1 VSSTKSTAAAAS
13 PSLAETGSA
22 GRAVRPLLWFVLLA
36 YGWTWGIAGAA
47 VLLMR
52 AGAVS
57 EAVVGLLGTASGFGP
72 VVAALVVAAA
82 LGRAALK
89 ELLAALVRWRVPPG
103 WYLAALYGPALVA
116 VAGAAAWFGPG
127 ALAYER
133 LWPGIVTG
141 YLPRFAVTL
150 LTAGPVQE
158 ELGWRG
164 FALPRLQPLLG
175 PAAGTAV
182 LGAVWAAWHL
192 PNVVFHGWDAATT
205 ALFLLATT
213 LTAFAY
219 TWLVNHARGS
229 VLLAMLLHA
238 GINTSSRLVAVIAPE
253 SALAGLETTV
263 YAVLSLAYGALAAVL
278 LAATRGRLGYAPAGP
293 SNSAGSSVGGRP
305 PGR

>member
-1 VSSTKSTAAAAS
+1 MSATVTMTAAAS
-13 PSLAETGSA
+13 SSLAGTGPTGCA
-22 GRAVRPLLWFVLLA
+22 ARPLLWFALLA

-47 VLLMR
+47 VLLLR

-57 EAVVGLLGTASGFGP
+57 ESVVGLLDTAAGGGP
-72 VVAALVVAAA
+72 MVAALVVAAA
-82 LGRAALK
+82 HGRAALQA
-89 ELLAALVRWRVPPG
+89 LLAALVRWRVAPG

-116 VAGAAAWFGPG
+116 LAGATVWLGPD

-164 FALPRLQPLLG
+164 FALPRLQSRLG
-175 PAAGTAV
+175 PAAGTAA

-192 PNVVFHGWDAATT
+192 PNAVFHGWDAATT
-205 ALFLLATT
+205 ALFLLATA

-238 GINTSSRLVAVIAPE
+238 GINTSSRLVGVVAPE
-253 SALAGLETTV
+253 GALAGLETTV
-263 YAVLSLAYGALAAVL
+263 YAVLSLAYGVLAAGL
-278 LAATRGRLGYAPAGP
+278 LAATHGRLGYR
-293 SNSAGSSVGGRP
+293 GGRGSGP
-305 PGR
+305 RA